1 MRRAATRD
9 PTVSTADSALAPG
22 PHMSG
27 WFDRPGDPS
36 VNPRTNARV
45 KTNNWGGSGIWIGRL
60 GLLQDSTLVRKR
72 RSICHVPAPDPG
84 DRLPLDYSPPDFY
97 PRSRAGSCFFLLQVK
112 QAAVGSHSCSAASY
126 CFFLLLHTIPTFDPI
141 ANTAAMVPFPYF
153 FFLKKTK

>member
-1 MRRAATRD
+1 M
-9 PTVSTADSALAPG
+9 
-22 PHMSG
+22 
-27 WFDRPGDPS
+27 
-36 VNPRTNARV
+36 
-45 KTNNWGGSGIWIGRL
+45 
-60 GLLQDSTLVRKR
+60 
-72 RSICHVPAPDPG
+72 PAPDPG

-153 FFLKKTK
+153 FFFLKKQSSSGFIVTTESRAVQRPGYGDRDPATYGDQLRCVRKSNGPIKSGEPF